1 MGKIVKYC
9 SSCDESFAEKFGF
22 CPTCGASLQRFEMNP
37 LAAEPVVEAAPPAP
51 AFIEAAA
58 VEPVTEQIFSAP
70 EPFISDPEPVI
81 EAAPEIVEE
90 IAEPVAV
97 TQPFVVN
104 APVYVQSAPVDVD
117 KKPAAIPA
125 HVDTFS
131 RDDGYH
137 VTVVEDKGAGKR
149 MSLVAGTFVVMVFA
163 LMTGLVYNIFSKD
176 LGIASID
183 DGNFIAVMVDDP
195 ADMTVEEKEKRKDD
209 KGGGGGGGGKQET
222 DPASAGARPPMMIQP
237 RDVPS
242 AHSDRVTDPAIALN
256 PAIQGPVN
264 ETTRPDERYGV
275 TNGQYNTVSDG
286 PGMGGGIGTGRGT
299 GVGGGNGT
307 GAGNGNGS
315 GLGDGN
321 GNGIGDGDGDGV
333 GSRKPPPEIIK
344 PVGVTSA
351 LRIISKPKATYTDA
365 ARQNQ
370 VQGNVTLRITFMAN
384 GSIGSITPV
393 SGLGYGL
400 TEQAIAAARR
410 IQFEP
415 QKRDGVPQT
424 VSKTF
429 QYGFTI
435 Y

>member
-9 SSCDESFAEKFGF
+9 GSCDESFAEKFGF
-22 CPTCGASLQRFEMNP
+22 CPTCGASLQPFEMNP
-37 LAAEPVVEAAPPAP
+37 VAVEPVVEAAPPAP
-51 AFIEAAA
+51 AFIG
-58 VEPVTEQIFSAP
+58 
-70 EPFISDPEPVI
+70 
-81 EAAPEIVEE
+81 EAAPEPVTQQ
-90 IAEPVAV
+90 IAATPEPVAEV
-97 TQPFVVN
+97 VEEVIEPVAETQPVIAAA

-117 KKPAAIPA
+117 RKPAVFNVP
-125 HVDTFS
+125 VDTYS
-131 RDDGYH
+131 RDDGFH

-149 MSLVAGTFVVMVFA
+149 ASLLVATMAVMVVT
-163 LMTGLVYNIFSKD
+163 LLSGLVYNIFSKD
-176 LGIASID
+176 LGIGSID
-183 DGNFIAVMVDDP
+183 DGMFNALLLDDP
-195 ADMTVEEKEKRKDD
+195 YTMEVEEQKKKDD
-209 KGGGGGGGGKQET
+209 KNAGGGGGGGKEEET
-222 DPASAGARPPMMIQP
+222 PPSAGERPPMLRQP
-237 RDVPS
+237 QFVPS
-242 AHSDRVTDPAIALN
+242 AHSVRLTDPDIRIDQ
-256 PAIQGPVN
+256 AIQGPKD
-264 ETTRPDERYGV
+264 ETTRTDQNYGV

-286 PGMGGGIGTGRGT
+286 PGTGGGIGTGRGL
-299 GVGGGNGT
+299 GVGSGNGT
-307 GAGNGNGS
+307 GAGSGNGS

-333 GSRKPPPEIIK
+333 GGRKPPPVA
-344 PVGVTSA
+344 VGVTQA
-351 LRIISKPKATYTDA
+351 LRIISKPKATYTDQ

-370 VQGNVTLRITFMAN
+370 IQGNVTLRITFLAN

-415 QKRDGVPQT
+415 AKVNGVAQT